1 MLFSPKQTLPT
12 AQTPVHS
19 SVSPPLDFEPIEEK
33 LSRGLLGKVAGIL
46 QKSML
51 GLLDTASSATSGSNP
66 QSTEYSSNE
75 RLLQVGSPL
84 ASVKLPIAAPMLSV
98 PMSEK
103 PSTAS
108 TIVIQPQS
116 HFQPRHRPFLP
127 EFTPRLKV
135 KETKH
140 VSLEYDPK
148 TRRKVLNTYE
158 IIREIGRGEHGKV
171 KLARDL
177 VHDELVAIK
186 IVSRKLKRDRQ
197 LRMRRP
203 SNAPPNYRTR
213 SDYETKIRREIA
225 IMKRCDHKYI
235 VKLREV
241 LDDLS
246 LFKIYL
252 VLEHMERGEIKW
264 KRQYPIQTPR
274 PLNSAVSV
282 SGAANV
288 SGGPGCGEHI
298 PCLSA
303 NKRGSVVGMGAATED
318 NDLLSNEFSPN
329 LTFRQSRRIF
339 RDVLLGLEYLHM
351 QGIVHRDIKP
361 ANLLVSSD
369 YIVKISDFGVSFASL
384 LGSSDDGVCFNDM
397 ELAKTVGTPAFFA
410 PELCQTSLYLA
421 VLSAVPSSANLR
433 SGGAEKNEPI
443 ETFEKNESSEKTEN
457 NKEIIASSSRK
468 LSESL
473 PIPKVDHKIDIWAFG
488 VTLYCLLFGRVP
500 FNADNEFALFD
511 VIVHEPLEFPATIAE
526 FHSPQEVTNEEFDL
540 AKDLISKMLEKD
552 SRRRIDIS
560 EIKQHPFV
568 LMDLEND
575 LEKLHELFFLNDEY
589 NDQAR
594 ALASSGNGSRIFSP
608 LEPTPEELNSSVVGV
623 GRRIRSDLLR
633 VVTSSDTDIGKRL
646 ALRLEQSTSLTSSSG
661 SSSRV
666 GMLAYGENDDPDR
679 SHTILLLEAMSVLQS
694 RENESNGSPSYT
706 LSPGSPCNPSG
717 GEFSPFTPQMGLA
730 PAFLALLLLKL
741 PQLNV
746 GAGGSGAVGTFSSLP
761 LANVSPLMLQPNI
774 ASRMESSSKQVLT
787 TLVTHLAAPLTAH
800 LTSQLLTSSVHVHRR
815 PSAALSNLLL
825 QEVLDTDAS
834 LLRRDSIGST
844 EAPQIETKRNVGGDL
859 YLKNQSALEA
869 FKDIQKSDQRR
880 RGSLLFL
887 SLSRSSSI
895 SGGRKNSRVLDDL
908 TALSSISHARVLPAD
923 LEEEFTSE
931 TPNSKIKIGPISIEG
946 NRRPSLVISMP
957 LTESFASLDS
967 DNDDYLSRKYSEFRK
982 HREAANSANAG
993 NSAFG
998 ADPLIMSD
1006 PDISKKD
1013 ALFDQMGDKFKN
1025 FNLTSLMATKKS
1037 EMTSC
1042 PGNGISSNLGDPG
1055 SVGGVSNGA
1064 RGSGLGGGLDLDPIH
1079 ELGGPKSNVGSNLPK
1094 REVFSILSP
1103 SCLTSG
1109 ELASSASSSTSGR
1122 SSDSDEEEGNL
1133 TLKFSSKIVPVNRPP
1148 FLSLANRAISHDS
1161 RLPELGHAP
1170 SPVTYE
1176 VPFMFQN
1183 NSLELE
1189 DVPESLMGR
1198 ALEGISA
1205 EMTPTTSIK
1214 ARSPDKRSP
1223 PGAAAAAVASA
1234 VASNSAFKNVANDK
1248 SAPGSSH
1255 ANAANSHRANAFSS
1269 GTNAATASTNGAGV
1283 STVED
1288 HRLRLPKKS
1297 VTHSSPL
1304 RWEIGR
1310 LEESQ
1315 QAEIPSSSKQCSR
1328 DSSNGSLHAPVN
1340 AGYFNNHYKKERTT
1354 APFPFAKHLQSE
1366 TKDHGDK
1373 ERPGYL
1379 RSNSITVAILQNDRT
1394 NE

>member
-1 MLFSPKQTLPT
+1 MLFSVKL
-12 AQTPVHS
+12 TPPV
-19 SVSPPLDFEPIEEK
+19 VSPVQLSVHLPPDPEPAEEK

-51 GLLDTASSATSGSNP
+51 GLPETPSSATSGMSVP
-66 QSTEYSSNE
+66 STECSSND
-75 RLLQVGSPL
+75 RLLLVGSPL
-84 ASVKLPIAAPMLSV
+84 ASTSLPHAVPMLSV

-108 TIVIQPQS
+108 TIVIQP
-116 HFQPRHRPFLP
+116 RHRPFLS
-127 EFTPRLKV
+127 EFAPRLKV

-213 SDYETKIRREIA
+213 NDYETKIRREIA

-264 KRQYPIQTPR
+264 KRQHPIQVPR
-274 PLNSAVSV
+274 PLSSAVSV
-282 SGAANV
+282 TGV
-288 SGGPGCGEHI
+288 SGSGCGEHI
-298 PCLSA
+298 PCVSA
-303 NKRGSVVGMGAATED
+303 SKRSSSVGMGAINED

-361 ANLLVSSD
+361 ANLLVSSE

-410 PELCQTSLYLA
+410 PELCQTTLYLA
-421 VLSAVPSSANLR
+421 VSSAAPSSANLR
-433 SGGAEKNEPI
+433 SGGAERIEIDGNERVDGSGSKKP
-443 ETFEKNESSEKTEN
+443 SD
-457 NKEIIASSSRK
+457 
-468 LSESL
+468 SL

-511 VIVHEPLEFPATIAE
+511 VIVHEPLQFPATISS
-526 FHSPQEVTNEEFDL
+526 FHSPQEVTSEEFEL

-552 SRRRIDIS
+552 SRNRIDIS
-560 EIKQHPFV
+560 EIKQHPFI

-589 NDQAR
+589 TDLLR
-594 ALASSGNGSRIFSP
+594 DLAIAGRLNNSI
-608 LEPTPEELNSSVVGV
+608 EPTPEELSKSVVGV

-633 VVTSSDTDIGKRL
+633 VLTNSDTDIAKRL
-646 ALRLEQSTSLTSSSG
+646 ALRLEHSTSLTSSSG

-666 GMLAYGENDDPDR
+666 GFLACGDADDPDR

-694 RENESNGSPSYT
+694 RENETASPSYT
-706 LSPGSPCNPSG
+706 LSPGSPCNALGPG
-717 GEFSPFTPQMGLA
+717 FTPFTPQLGLA
-730 PAFLALLLLKL
+730 PAFLAVLPLKL
-741 PQLNV
+741 PQLNI
-746 GAGGSGAVGTFSSLP
+746 GGSGTFSSLP
-761 LANVSPLMLQPNI
+761 LTNVSPLMLQPNI
-774 ASRMESSSKQVLT
+774 ASRMESSSHFPTALVSQLAVQLT
-787 TLVTHLAAPLTAH
+787 VHLAAH
-800 LTSQLLTSSVHVHRR
+800 LNNQLLTSSVHVHRR

-825 QEVLDTDAS
+825 QEVLDSDAS
-834 LLRRDSIGST
+834 LSRRDSIGST

-859 YLKNQSALEA
+859 YMKNQSALEA

-887 SLSRSSSI
+887 SLSRSSSL
-895 SGGRKNSRVLDDL
+895 SAGRKNSRALDDQAAGAAV
-908 TALSSISHARVLPAD
+908 TQTRNVPAD
-923 LEEEFTSE
+923 LEEEFIDE

-967 DNDDYLSRKYSEFRK
+967 DNDDYLSRKYNEFRK
-982 HREAANSANAG
+982 HREAVNSANSANPG
-993 NSAFG
+993 KFIFG
-998 ADPLIMSD
+998 ADPMIMSD
-1006 PDISKKD
+1006 PDISRKD
-1013 ALFDQMGDKFKN
+1013 TLFDQMGDKFKN
-1025 FNLTSLMATKKS
+1025 FNLSSLMATKRPETKVGAGVGPD
-1037 EMTSC
+1037 M
-1042 PGNGISSNLGDPG
+1042 DP
-1055 SVGGVSNGA
+1055 S
-1064 RGSGLGGGLDLDPIH
+1064 H
-1079 ELGGPKSNVGSNLPK
+1079 ELGGPKSSAGPNGQK
-1094 REVFSILSP
+1094 CDVFAILSP
-1103 SCLTSG
+1103 QCLDSG
-1109 ELASSASSSTSGR
+1109 ELSSSASSSSSGR

-1133 TLKFSSKIVPVNRPP
+1133 TLKFSSKITPANRPP

-1161 RLPELGHAP
+1161 RLPDLGHAP
-1170 SPVTYE
+1170 SPTTYE

-1183 NSLELE
+1183 NSLEFE
-1189 DVPESLMGR
+1189 DVPESLMGK
-1198 ALEGISA
+1198 ALEGVSA
-1205 EMTPTTSIK
+1205 EMTPTTSIQTK
-1214 ARSPDKRSP
+1214 
-1223 PGAAAAAVASA
+1223 
-1234 VASNSAFKNVANDK
+1234 NSV
-1248 SAPGSSH
+1248 
-1255 ANAANSHRANAFSS
+1255 NSHRL
-1269 GTNAATASTNGAGV
+1269 GTAAATASIAASNAAFKNAAKAASGIATDSATNSNYSASNIANANNAGAAGLKE
-1283 STVED
+1283 ED
-1288 HRLRLPKKS
+1288 HRLRFYKKS
-1297 VTHSSPL
+1297 VAHSSPL

-1315 QAEIPSSSKQCSR
+1315 PTERPCSSKQRSR
-1328 DSSNGSLHAPVN
+1328 DSSNGDLQTPVN
-1340 AGYFNNHYKKERTT
+1340 SGYFNNHYKKERTT

-1366 TKDHGDK
+1366 AKEPGDK

-1379 RSNSITVAILQNDRT
+1379 RSNSITVAILQNDRS